1 MDGMTIGQLAART
14 GLSVRT
20 LRFYADA
27 GVLPEAGRSEAGYRL
42 FAADAVARARLV
54 RTLRE
59 LGVGLEDVKRV
70 LAAEVS
76 LAEVATAH
84 ASAIDAQIR
93 TLRLR
98 RAVLRA
104 VARSTEPKE
113 LELMTDLTTLTAEE
127 RRRILDDY
135 LDAVFDGE
143 PNPVADRLRLGA
155 PELPDDP
162 SAEQVAAWVELVE
175 LLRDPHYI
183 EASRQMVGQGRIE
196 TAEGDGAHLPVELL
210 GELAAGAVSAGIDPA
225 SKDALAVIERVEA
238 SMADAGDRT
247 ALAERIGAFTDRRVF
262 RYWELVGIINAWPDA
277 RRATNAGRADAWEWY
292 AHALRMHPD
301 PDRHALP

>member
-1 MDGMTIGQLAART
+1 MASDSRFART
-14 GLSVRT
+14 LPRGR
-20 LRFYADA
+20 
-27 GVLPEAGRSEAGYRL
+27 VLPEAGRSESGYRL
-42 FAADAVARARLV
+42 FAADAVAPARLV

-113 LELMTDLTTLTAEE
+113 LELMTHLTKLTVEE

-175 LLRDPHYI
+175 LLRDPRYI
-183 EASRQMVGQGRIE
+183 EASRRMVGPGRIE
-196 TAEGDGAHLPVELL
+196 AAEPDGVRLSAEALSEQ
-210 GELAAGAVSAGIDPA
+210 AGAAVHAGIDPA
-225 SKDALAVIERVEA
+225 SKEALAVIERVEA
-238 SMADAGDRT
+238 STPDAGHRTPDAGRRTPDAGDRI
-247 ALAERIGAFTDRRVF
+247 ALAERIEAFTDRRVF
-262 RYWELVGIINAWPDA
+262 RYWELVGIINGWPNA
-277 RRATNAGRADAWEWY
+277 RRAANAGRADAWEWY
-292 AHALRMHPD
+292 AQALRMH
-301 PDRHALP
+301 A

>member
-1 MDGMTIGQLAART
+1 MMGGMTIGELAARS

-42 FAADAVARARLV
+42 FAADTVARARLV

-59 LGVGLEDVKRV
+59 LGVGLQDVKRV

-93 TLRLR
+93 TLRLQL
-98 RAVLRA
+98 AVLRA

-113 LELMTDLTTLTAEE
+113 LELMTSLTKLNVEE

-155 PELPDDP
+155 PDLPDDP

-183 EASRQMVGQGRIE
+183 EASRRMVGPGRIE
-196 TAEGDGAHLPVELL
+196 AAEPEGAHLPVEAVS
-210 GELAAGAVSAGIDPA
+210 EQAGAAVRAGIDPA
-225 SKDALAVIERVEA
+225 SKEALAVIERVEA
-238 SMADAGDRT
+238 SMPDAGDRI
-247 ALAERIGAFTDRRVF
+247 ALAERIDAFTDRRVF
-262 RYWELVGIINAWPDA
+262 RYWDLVGIINGWPDA
-277 RRATNAGRADAWEWY
+277 RRAANAGRSDAWEWY
-292 AHALRMHPD
+292 AQALRAHG
-301 PDRHALP
+301 

>member
-1 MDGMTIGQLAART
+1 MMRGMTIGQLAART
-14 GLSVRT
+14 GMSVRT

-27 GVLPEAGRSEAGYRL
+27 GVLPEAGRSESGYRL

-70 LAAEVS
+70 LAAEAS

-93 TLRLR
+93 TLQLQ

-113 LELMTDLTTLTAEE
+113 LELMTHLTKLTVEE

-143 PNPVADRLRLGA
+143 PNPVADRLRVGA

-183 EASRQMVGQGRIE
+183 EASRRMVGPGRIE
-196 TAEGDGAHLPVELL
+196 AGEPDGVRLSVEALS
-210 GELAAGAVSAGIDPA
+210 EQAGAAVRAGIDPA
-225 SKDALAVIERVEA
+225 SKEALAVIERVEA
-238 SMADAGDRT
+238 SMPDAGDRI
-247 ALAERIGAFTDRRVF
+247 ALAERIEAFTDRRVF
-262 RYWELVGIINAWPDA
+262 RYWELVGIINGWPDA
-277 RRATNAGRADAWEWY
+277 RRAASTGRADAWEWY
-292 AHALRMHPD
+292 AQALRMHP
-301 PDRHALP
+301 